1 MCDLKMATSIHN
13 VQTPCMRTD
22 KGTNFDPKFG
32 LSAKENRHGSVWYV
46 SKIPN
51 WFEIQNTIFND
62 AFEPSRINLYHASN
76 ARLVWKLR

>member
-32 LSAKENRHGSVWYV
+32 LSAKENRHGSV
-46 SKIPN
+46 
-51 WFEIQNTIFND
+51 
-62 AFEPSRINLYHASN
+62 
-76 ARLVWKLR
+76 